1 MLCIHQKK
9 NLKCSL
15 KKSDSYRIMVF
26 PPKTSSS
33 VNEEIP
39 KAYVYNGKCIQRKTG
54 VL

>member
-9 NLKCSL
+9 KSEMFS